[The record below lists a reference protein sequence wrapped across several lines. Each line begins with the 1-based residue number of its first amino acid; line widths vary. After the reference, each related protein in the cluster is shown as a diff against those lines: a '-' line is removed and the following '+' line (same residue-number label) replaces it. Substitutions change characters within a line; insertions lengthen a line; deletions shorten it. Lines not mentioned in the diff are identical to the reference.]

1 MPPHCTLL
9 DNDEDLPMVGAL
21 TGAAVQA
28 HIALNFGASPEMFL
42 WQLVQ
47 QLCALGHFLNE
58 QHVPYIQYL
67 L

>member
-9 DNDEDLPMVGAL
+9 DNEDLPGAL

-28 HIALNFGASPEMFL
+28 HIALNFGAPPEMFL
-42 WQLVQ
+42 WLLVQ

-58 QHVPYIQYL
+58 QHVLYIQYSL
-67 L
+67 